1 VKEIKL
7 ASDPKRKA
15 RVASIVILVAMVG
28 WMGASWIGGKIGL
41 PIRYAFLFDFAA
53 MAALLWA
60 MVVLF
65 QVWKSDQD

>member
-1 VKEIKL
+1 MAPKP
-7 ASDPKRKA
+7 DPKRQKA
-15 RVASIVILVAMVG
+15 RVASIVIFIAMVG

>member
-1 VKEIKL
+1 M
-7 ASDPKRKA
+7 APNPDPKRQKA

-60 MVVLF
+60 MVQLF
-65 QVWKSDQD
+65 QVWKSDQE

>member
-15 RVASIVILVAMVG
+15 RVAAIVIFVAMVG

-65 QVWKSDQD
+65 QVWKSGQD